1 MNNLIDIIQ
10 ERLSKSHFPEVDI
23 FKDEFLKR
31 YGDTVLGVLFYG
43 SCLRT
48 GKFKDNVA
56 DFYLILSE
64 LPKNKKIHKILG
76 TLLPPNVYYIELPYG
91 DETLRAKYGIFTHK
105 QFITMSSINSFE
117 PYLWARLVQPME
129 LIYVK
134 NETFKKEIVSC
145 VLNASN
151 TMLFNALPLVRSP
164 FDPQKLWLKA
174 FCLTYQSELRPES
187 STHILNIYNMNKEYL
202 LKITEPI
209 LNILP
214 YPVMTYSYTDN
225 YISYISLR
233 LKVLK
238 LITWTLRIINGKIK
252 STLRL
257 IKATVTFENALQYG
271 YYKLSKHITNV
282 KVPSFLKKSLFFTC
296 GYIFFVGLKRNLFK
310 RKYNVV

>member
-1 MNNLIDIIQ
+1 MNNLSDIIQ

-31 YGDTVLGVLFYG
+31 YGDTLLGVLFYG

-64 LPKNKKIHKILG
+64 LPKDKRIHKILG

-91 DETLRAKYGIFTHK
+91 NEILRAKYGIFTHK

-129 LIYVK
+129 LVYVK
-134 NETFKKEIVSC
+134 NENFKKEIISC

-151 TMLFNALPLVRSP
+151 TMLFNSLPIVKSP

-174 FCLTYQSELRPES
+174 FCLTYQSEIRPES
-187 STHILNIYNMNKEYL
+187 SKHILSIYNINKEYL
-202 LKITEPI
+202 LMITEPI

-214 YPVMTYSYTDN
+214 YPIIKYSYTDN
-225 YISYISLR
+225 FVSYISLR
-233 LKVLK
+233 LKILK
-238 LITWTLRIINGKIK
+238 YISWAMRTVNGKIK
-252 STLRL
+252 SALRL
-257 IKATVTFENALQYG
+257 MKATITFENAIQYG
-271 YYKLSKHITNV
+271 YYKLSKHIADV
-282 KVPSFLKKSLFFTC
+282 KVPKLVEKSKFFSC
-296 GYIFFVGLKRNLFK
+296 GYIFLVGIKRNLFK